1 MEDLLFKLI
10 IVVLVSGLALWAV
23 RGLIMERTK
32 KRRATDQFLTVGELH
47 LHCKEQHMLL
57 KQESQK
63 DLVHVRELIEKDL
76 EHGRGEFVE
85 IKKELERFSEK
96 LDAFITKNGG

>member
-1 MEDLLFKLI
+1 MEELLFKYILGS
-10 IVVLVSGLALWAV
+10 VVIGLAVWAI
-23 RGLIMERTK
+23 RSLIMERTK